1 TILRDRPQTSQK
13 TRFLDRATT
22 SQKVGFSDNLARSP
36 TNFAK
41 NPVSRPRNHQSE
53 SGFFR
58 QSCAIAH
65 KLRKK
70 PGFSTA
76 QPPVRKWR
84 SHYISN

>member
-1 TILRDRPQTSQK
+1 
-13 TRFLDRATT
+13 
-22 SQKVGFSDNLARSP
+22 DNLARSP

-76 QPPVRKWR
+76 QPPVRKWVFPTILR
-84 SHYISN
+84 DRPQTSQKTRFLDRATTSQKVAIALYF